1 MNNLYFR
8 RGSVANGR
16 RIFLAVLLTSLS
28 SPILAQQPATLTGSP
43 PMGTYPQLQEFLKR
57 AIDAKSGG
65 VAPMWL
71 LSPEGL
77 RGCLTMAY
85 DLDVSNARIIAERAR
100 IASEERRLEAEAVQ
114 LQARS
119 NQPFDTADEANE
131 HDQRVSENQR
141 QRNDL
146 VPATAAFNSL
156 IQRYN
161 LTTSQFSDTC
171 SGKHFYK
178 SDLQN
183 IAGSL
188 PFSLGSV
195 Q

>member
-1 MNNLYFR
+1 M
-8 RGSVANGR
+8 ANGR
-16 RIFLAVLLTSLS
+16 RIFSAILLASLS
-28 SPILAQQPATLTGSP
+28 SPVLAQQPGTLTGSP
-43 PMGTYPQLQEFLKR
+43 PIGTYPQLQEFLKR
-57 AIDAKSGG
+57 GIDAKSGG

-77 RGCLTMAY
+77 RSCLTMAY
-85 DLDVSNARIIAERAR
+85 DLDLNNARIIAERAR
-100 IASEERRLEAEAVQ
+100 IASEERRLEAEAAQ
-114 LQARS
+114 LQSRA

-131 HDQRVSENQR
+131 HDQRLSENQR

-146 VPATAAFNSL
+146 VPATAAFNGL

-161 LTTSQFSDTC
+161 LTTTQFSDTC

-183 IAGSL
+183 VAGSL
-188 PFSLGSV
+188 PFNIGNV